1 MIESGSFQRGALS
14 HVRFVN
20 MNQNDDSPSD
30 EYDFSRG
37 VRGKYA
43 GRVNAGAVRV
53 VIDAELAKEFPTDR
67 AVNDALRELLRRRAS
82 QARSTRD

>member
-1 MIESGSFQRGALS
+1 
-14 HVRFVN
+14 
-20 MNQNDDSPSD
+20 MNQNDDSLSD

-43 GRVNAGAVRV
+43 ERVNVGAVRV
-53 VIDAELAKEFPTDR
+53 VIDAELAKEFPTDI

-82 QARSTRD
+82 EARSTHD

>member
-1 MIESGSFQRGALS
+1 
-14 HVRFVN
+14 
-20 MNQNDDSPSD
+20 MNQNDDPLND

-43 GRVNAGAVRV
+43 GRVNVEAARV

-82 QARSTRD
+82 DARPTHD